1 MSDNIVKFRGKPA
14 KPRSSSGE
22 ADETLFDRT
31 YVSRGRS
38 MHTFVFRS
46 YDLIVESDEAE
57 LLRDVCLDTHK
68 AEVKLRKLK
77 ERLQRVREQSAA
89 QIELL
94 TAAETK
100 LSTAIVTA
108 LLSGQR

>member
-14 KPRSSSGE
+14 KPRTRTSGGE
-22 ADETLFDRT
+22 GDETLFDRT
-31 YVSRGRS
+31 YVRRGRS
-38 MHTFVFRS
+38 MQTFLFRS

-77 ERLQRVREQSAA
+77 QRKSCRNSRPRRSSC
-89 QIELL
+89 LRR
-94 TAAETK
+94 
-100 LSTAIVTA
+100 
-108 LLSGQR
+108 QRPS